1 VGQFSAGVNKRTP
14 IQCLKRLKG
23 PHLALFSPPTRST
36 WDKGCELLATY
47 TEVETGAKDRLGN
60 RPELRKAIAHAKR
73 CKATLVVA
81 KLDRLARSVAVT
93 SMLHQ
98 SGVDSVCVDNPSANR
113 LTVQILSAVAEAE
126 ARAISERT
134 KAALAAYKARGDCLG
149 ASLPQ
154 CRNLTQEGRLRG
166 AKKATETH
174 RRNAAEA
181 YADVAEEMRL
191 LRASG
196 KSLRGIARILNC
208 DGHTTRRGKPWNPMQ
223 VQRVLTRSTPQ

>member
-1 VGQFSAGVNKRTP
+1 MVAYLRVSTDKQGRSGLGIEAQAAAVAQH
-14 IQCLKRLKG
+14 IRL
-23 PHLALFSPPTRST
+23 A
-36 WDKGCELLATY
+36 GCELLATY
-47 TEVETGAKDRLGN
+47 TEVETGTKDRLEN

-73 CKATLVVA
+73 CKGTLVVA

-98 SGVDSVCVDNPSANR
+98 SNVDFVCVDNPSANR

-134 KAALAAYKARGDCLG
+134 KAALAAYKGRGGLLG

-154 CRNLTQEGRLRG
+154 CRNLSQEDRLKG
-166 AKKATETH
+166 AKSAAETH
-174 RRNAAEA
+174 KRNAAEA
-181 YADVAEEMRL
+181 YVDVAEEMRA

-196 KSLRGIARILNC
+196 RSLREIASLLNA
-208 DGHTTRRGKPWNPMQ
+208 DGQTTRRGKSWNAMQ
-223 VQRVLTRSTPQ
+223 VKRVLANQ